1 MLTSPSFFSKKLK
14 IRKIIV
20 LILRIKES
28 QYTPLF
34 RSFFITSHP
43 NLKKEVMG
51 KGRSYMN
58 SYADGYMR
66 GKVVKEVGALLEHMI
81 VEEITTP
88 TIINLEFGSAYDT
101 IRKLRQQETSIS
113 FEIIRQFCYVLG
125 YYLYQEIQ
133 AVENYKKY
141 VRERESRLAM
151 LYEMKEKYKKI
162 YGMQA
167 AVVLN
172 LMHQGKDLLAFMK

>member
-1 MLTSPSFFSKKLK
+1 
-14 IRKIIV
+14 
-20 LILRIKES
+20 
-28 QYTPLF
+28 
-34 RSFFITSHP
+34 
-43 NLKKEVMG
+43 MG

-66 GKVVKEVGALLEHMI
+66 GKVVKEVGALLDHMI

-88 TIINLEFGSAYDT
+88 TIINLEFGPSYDT
-101 IRKLRQQETSIS
+101 IRKLRQQETTIY
-113 FEIIRQFCYVLG
+113 FETIRQLCYVIG
-125 YYLYQEIQ
+125 YYLYQEIE
-133 AVENYKKY
+133 AVENYKKN
-141 VRERESRLAM
+141 VIDRETRLAM

-167 AVVLN
+167 TVVLN

>member
-1 MLTSPSFFSKKLK
+1 
-14 IRKIIV
+14 
-20 LILRIKES
+20 
-28 QYTPLF
+28 
-34 RSFFITSHP
+34 
-43 NLKKEVMG
+43 MG

-66 GKVVKEVGALLEHMI
+66 GKVVKEVGALLDHI
-81 VEEITTP
+81 LVEEITTP
-88 TIINLEFGSAYDT
+88 TIIKLDFGASYDT
-101 IRKLRQQETSIS
+101 IRELRQQETSIS
-113 FEIIRQFCYVLG
+113 FETIRLFCYVIG

-133 AVENYKKY
+133 AVENYKKD
-141 VRERESRLAM
+141 VREREARLTI
-151 LYEMKEKYKKI
+151 LNEMKEKYKKI

>member
-1 MLTSPSFFSKKLK
+1 
-14 IRKIIV
+14 
-20 LILRIKES
+20 
-28 QYTPLF
+28 
-34 RSFFITSHP
+34 
-43 NLKKEVMG
+43 MG
-51 KGRSYMN
+51 RGRSYAKSN
-58 SYADGYMR
+58 ADGYMR
-66 GKVVKEVGALLEHMI
+66 GEVVKEVGALLDHML

-88 TIINLEFGSAYDT
+88 KIIKMDFGPAYDT
-101 IRKLRQQETSIS
+101 IRELRQQETSIS
-113 FEIIRQFCYVLG
+113 FETIRHFCYVIG

-133 AVENYKKY
+133 AVENYQKD
-141 VRERESRLAM
+141 VRDRETRLAM

>member
-1 MLTSPSFFSKKLK
+1 MVEKTGWEANKKASPIYKRDIEDGSMITDENCNPILDCDFSDV
-14 IRKIIV
+14 ICYII
-20 LILRIKES
+20 
-28 QYTPLF
+28 
-34 RSFFITSHP
+34 
-43 NLKKEVMG
+43 
-51 KGRSYMN
+51 
-58 SYADGYMR
+58 
-66 GKVVKEVGALLEHMI
+66 
-81 VEEITTP
+81 
-88 TIINLEFGSAYDT
+88 
-101 IRKLRQQETSIS
+101 
-113 FEIIRQFCYVLG
+113 G
-125 YYLYQEIQ
+125 YYLYQEIE

>member
-1 MLTSPSFFSKKLK
+1 
-14 IRKIIV
+14 
-20 LILRIKES
+20 
-28 QYTPLF
+28 
-34 RSFFITSHP
+34 
-43 NLKKEVMG
+43 MG

-66 GKVVKEVGALLEHMI
+66 GKVVKEVGALLDHI
-81 VEEITTP
+81 LVEEITTP

-113 FEIIRQFCYVLG
+113 FETIRLFCYVIG
-125 YYLYQEIQ
+125 YYLYQEIE
-133 AVENYKKY
+133 AVENYRKY
-141 VRERESRLAM
+141 VRERKTRLTM

-167 AVVLN
+167 DVVLN
-172 LMHQGKDLLAFMK
+172 LMHKGKDLLALMK

>member
-1 MLTSPSFFSKKLK
+1 
-14 IRKIIV
+14 
-20 LILRIKES
+20 
-28 QYTPLF
+28 
-34 RSFFITSHP
+34 
-43 NLKKEVMG
+43 
-51 KGRSYMN
+51 MN
-58 SYADGYMR
+58 SHADDYMR
-66 GKVVKEVGALLEHMI
+66 GKVVKEVGALLDHML

-88 TIINLEFGSAYDT
+88 TIINLEFGPAYDT

-113 FEIIRQFCYVLG
+113 FETIRQFCYVIG

-141 VRERESRLAM
+141 VRERESKLAI

-172 LMHQGKDLLAFMK
+172 LMHKGKDLLALMK

>member
-1 MLTSPSFFSKKLK
+1 
-14 IRKIIV
+14 
-20 LILRIKES
+20 
-28 QYTPLF
+28 
-34 RSFFITSHP
+34 
-43 NLKKEVMG
+43 MG

-66 GKVVKEVGALLEHMI
+66 GKVVKEVGALLDHML

-88 TIINLEFGSAYDT
+88 KIIKLEFGPSYDT
-101 IRKLRQQETSIS
+101 IRDLRQQKSSIS
-113 FEIIRQFCYVLG
+113 FETIRLFCYVIG
-125 YYLYQEIQ
+125 YYLYQEIE
-133 AVENYKKY
+133 AVENYKKD
-141 VRERESRLAM
+141 VRERGSRLAM